1 MLNQTTTKNR
11 NNFKAQFVGLFFKLK
26 NNEMKKIVL
35 GVLLVVATATYAQK
49 DELKTLKKIYDKD
62 QLSAD
67 DFSKYKE
74 TISKLETL
82 ATTEDDKVA
91 ASFYKAMQPLA
102 EMSTMGAQ
110 PNPMMIQKI
119 FTPEAF
125 TNMVNGM
132 RTTLD
137 YETKTGKK
145 VFSADIN
152 ETITSFKPIFTQ
164 MALVFNNSKKY
175 KEASRVFYNTYQLDP
190 NDVSNLENAAIT
202 AMQAEAYI
210 DAEKYYREIKTVG
223 FSGTGLKKFASKPE
237 EVAKSIFALSFFNK
251 NDEQAKKDFQ
261 EAIKLN
267 PDDTQIQ
274 IDYAT
279 IYYRNNDIVTYQKLI
294 EGILEKDPNNAQ
306 LQYNVGF
313 LLLNDDAK
321 IVEEINANLKNIKK
335 YDELNA
341 KRKAMFL
348 KALPYF
354 ERAHQ
359 LDVANEDT
367 KSTLR
372 LCYETVGMK
381 DKAASVK

>member
-1 MLNQTTTKNR
+1 
-11 NNFKAQFVGLFFKLK
+11 
-26 NNEMKKIVL
+26 MKKIVL
-35 GVLLVVATATYAQK
+35 GALLLALASTYAQK
-49 DELKTLKKIYDKD
+49 DELKTLKKLYDKD

-74 TISKLETL
+74 TVLKLEAV
-82 ATTEDDKVA
+82 ATSENDKVA
-91 ASFYKAMQPLA
+91 ANFYKAMQPLA

-125 TNMVNGM
+125 TSMVQVM
-132 RTTLD
+132 RKTLD
-137 YETKTGKK
+137 FEANQDKK
-145 VFSADIN
+145 VFTADIN

-164 MALVFNNSKKY
+164 MAFVFNSSKKY

-202 AMQAEAYI
+202 AMQAEEYI

-223 FSGTGLKKFASKPE
+223 FSGTGLKKFASKPA
-237 EVAKSIFALSFFNK
+237 EVAKNIFALSFFNK
-251 NDEQAKKDFQ
+251 NDEQAKLDFL

-267 PDDTQIQ
+267 PEDIQIQ
-274 IDYAT
+274 IDHAA
-279 IYYRNNDIVTYQKLI
+279 IYYRNNDIATYQKLI

-313 LLLNDDAK
+313 LMLADDTK
-321 IVEEINANLKNIKK
+321 LVDEINANLKNTKM
-335 YDELNA
+335 YNELNT
-341 KRKAMFL
+341 KRKAMYL

-359 LDVANEDT
+359 LDVANQDMKT
-367 KSTLR
+367 ILKLS
-372 LCYETVGMK
+372 YETLGMK

>member
-1 MLNQTTTKNR
+1 
-11 NNFKAQFVGLFFKLK
+11 
-26 NNEMKKIVL
+26 MKKIVL
-35 GVLLVVATATYAQK
+35 GVLLVVATTTFAQK
-49 DELKTLKKIYDKD
+49 EELKTIKKLYDKD

-74 TISKLETL
+74 TVIKLEDV

-91 ASFYKAMQPLA
+91 AGFYKAMQPLV
-102 EMSTMGAQ
+102 EMSTMGAK
-110 PNPMMIQKI
+110 PNPMLIQKI

-132 RTTLD
+132 RSTLD

-152 ETITSFKPIFTQ
+152 ETIASFKPIFMQ
-164 MALVFNNSKKY
+164 MAFVFNDSKKY
-175 KEASRVFYNTYQLDP
+175 YDASRVFYNTYQLDP
-190 NDVSNLENAAIT
+190 TDVSNLENAAIT
-202 AMQAEAYI
+202 ATQASEFVN
-210 DAEKYYREIKTVG
+210 AEKYYREIKSVG
-223 FSGTGLKKFASKPE
+223 FNGTGIGKFGITEPELAKAIASL
-237 EVAKSIFALSFFNK
+237 AFYNK
-251 NDEQAKKDFQ
+251 NDEQAKKDFL

-267 PDDTQIQ
+267 PDDIQIQ

-359 LDVANEDT
+359 LDAANEDT
-367 KSTLR
+367 KITLR
-372 LCYETVGMK
+372 LCYETLGRK

>member
-1 MLNQTTTKNR
+1 
-11 NNFKAQFVGLFFKLK
+11 
-26 NNEMKKIVL
+26 MKKIVL
-35 GVLLVVATATYAQK
+35 GALLLAFASTYAQK
-49 DELKTLKKIYDKD
+49 DELKTLKKLYDKD

-74 TISKLETL
+74 NVLKLEAV
-82 ATTEDDKVA
+82 ATSENDKVA
-91 ASFYKAMQPLA
+91 ANFYKAMQPLA

-125 TNMVNGM
+125 TSMVKGM

-145 VFSADIN
+145 VFSEDII
-152 ETITSFKPIFTQ
+152 ETITSFKPIFMQ
-164 MALVFNNSKKY
+164 MALVYNNSKKY
-175 KEASRVFYNTYQLDP
+175 KEASRVFYNIYQLDP
-190 NDVSNLENAAIT
+190 SDVSNLENAAIT
-202 AMQAEAYI
+202 AMQAEDYI
-210 DAEKYYREIKTVG
+210 DAEKYYREIKAVG
-223 FSGTGLKKFASKPE
+223 FTGTGLKKFATKPE

-251 NDEQAKKDFQ
+251 NDEQAKMDFL

-267 PDDTQIQ
+267 PDDVQIQ
-274 IDYAT
+274 IDHAI
-279 IYYRNNDIVTYQKLI
+279 IYYRNNDVATYQKLI

-313 LLLNDDAK
+313 LLLNEDTK

-335 YDELNA
+335 YDELKA

-359 LDVANEDT
+359 LDVTNEDT
-367 KSTLR
+367 KKTLR
-372 LCYETVGMK
+372 LCYETIGMK
-381 DKAASVK
+381 DRAASVK

>member
-1 MLNQTTTKNR
+1 
-11 NNFKAQFVGLFFKLK
+11 
-26 NNEMKKIVL
+26 MKKIVL
-35 GVLLVVATATYAQK
+35 GVLLVVATTTYAQK
-49 DELKTLKKIYDKD
+49 DELKTLKKLYDKD

-82 ATTEDDKVA
+82 ATTDDDKVA

-175 KEASRVFYNTYQLDP
+175 NEASRVFYNTYQLDP
-190 NDVSNLENAAIT
+190 SDVSNLENAAIT
-202 AMQAEAYI
+202 ATQASEFVN
-210 DAEKYYREIKTVG
+210 AEKYYREIKSIG
-223 FSGTGLKKFASKPE
+223 FKGTGTGKFGITEPELAKIIASL
-237 EVAKSIFALSFFNK
+237 AFYNK
-251 NDEQAKKDFQ
+251 NDEQAKMDFQ

-294 EGILEKDPNNAQ
+294 EGILEKDSNNAQ

-372 LCYETVGMK
+372 LCYETLGMK

>member
-1 MLNQTTTKNR
+1 
-11 NNFKAQFVGLFFKLK
+11 
-26 NNEMKKIVL
+26 MKKIAL

-49 DELKTLKKIYDKD
+49 DELKTLKKLYDKD

-74 TISKLETL
+74 TVLKLETL
-82 ATTEDDKVA
+82 ATTDDDKI
-91 ASFYKAMQPLA
+91 ASGFYKAMQPMV
-102 EMSTMGAQ
+102 EMSTMGTQ
-110 PNPMMIQKI
+110 PNPMTIQKI

-125 TNMVNGM
+125 TSMVIGM

-137 YETKTGKK
+137 YESKTGKK

-164 MALVFNNSKKY
+164 MALVYNSSKKY
-175 KEASRVFYNTYQLDP
+175 KDASRVFYNTYQLDP
-190 NDVSNLENAAIT
+190 NEVSNLENAAIT
-202 AMQAEAYI
+202 AMQAEEYI
-210 DAEKYYREIKTVG
+210 DAEKYYREIKKVG
-223 FSGTGLKKFASKPE
+223 FDGTGLKKFASKPA
-237 EVAKSIFALSFFNK
+237 EVAKNIFALSFFNK
-251 NDEQAKKDFQ
+251 NDEQAKIDFL

-267 PDDTQIQ
+267 PDDVQIQ
-274 IDYAT
+274 IDHAS
-279 IYYRNNDIVTYQKLI
+279 IYYRNKDIVTYQKLI

-313 LLLNDDAK
+313 LLLNEDAK

-348 KALPYF
+348 RALPYF

-367 KSTLR
+367 KTTLR
-372 LCYETVGMK
+372 LCYETLGMK
-381 DKAASVK
+381 DKAASIK

>member
-1 MLNQTTTKNR
+1 
-11 NNFKAQFVGLFFKLK
+11 
-26 NNEMKKIVL
+26 MKKIVL
-35 GVLLVVATATYAQK
+35 GALLLALASTYAQK
-49 DELKTLKKIYDKD
+49 DELKTLKKLYDKD

-74 TISKLETL
+74 TVLKLEAV
-82 ATTEDDKVA
+82 ATSENDKVA
-91 ASFYKAMQPLA
+91 ANFYKAMQPLA

-125 TNMVNGM
+125 TSMVQVM
-132 RTTLD
+132 RKTLD
-137 YETKTGKK
+137 FEANQEKK
-145 VFSADIN
+145 VFTADIN

-164 MALVFNNSKKY
+164 MAFVFNSSKKY

-202 AMQAEAYI
+202 AMQAEEYI

-274 IDYAT
+274 IDHAT
-279 IYYRNNDIVTYQKLI
+279 IYYRNNDIVMYQKLI

-321 IVEEINANLKNIKK
+321 LVEEI
-335 YDELNA
+335 NA

-359 LDVANEDT
+359 LDVTNEDT
-367 KSTLR
+367 KTTLR
-372 LCYETVGMK
+372 LCYETIGMK

>member
-1 MLNQTTTKNR
+1 
-11 NNFKAQFVGLFFKLK
+11 
-26 NNEMKKIVL
+26 MKKIVL

-49 DELKTLKKIYDKD
+49 DELKTLKKLYDKD

-91 ASFYKAMQPLA
+91 ASFYKAMQPLV

-164 MALVFNNSKKY
+164 MALVFNSSKKY

-251 NDEQAKKDFQ
+251 NDEQAKIDFL

>member
-1 MLNQTTTKNR
+1 
-11 NNFKAQFVGLFFKLK
+11 
-26 NNEMKKIVL
+26 MKKIVL
-35 GVLLVVATATYAQK
+35 GALLLAFASTYAQK
-49 DELKTLKKIYDKD
+49 DELKTLKKLYDKD

-74 TISKLETL
+74 TVSKLETL

-91 ASFYKAMQPLA
+91 AGFYKAMQPLA
-102 EMSTMGAQ
+102 EMSTLGAQ

-119 FTPEAF
+119 FTSEVF
-125 TNMVNGM
+125 TSMVEGM

-164 MALVFNNSKKY
+164 MAFVFNSSKKY
-175 KEASRVFYNTYQLDP
+175 KEASRVFYNSYQLDP

-202 AMQAEAYI
+202 AMQAEEYI

-223 FSGTGLKKFASKPE
+223 FDGIRSKKFATKPE
-237 EVAKSIFALSFFNK
+237 EVAKNIFALSFFNK
-251 NDEQAKKDFQ
+251 NDEQAKKDYQ

-267 PDDTQIQ
+267 PEDTQIQ
-274 IDYAT
+274 IDHAT
-279 IYYRNNDIVTYQKLI
+279 IYYRNNDIGTYQKLI

-321 IVEEINANLKNIKK
+321 IVDEINANLKNIKK

-354 ERAHQ
+354 ERSHQ

-367 KSTLR
+367 KKTLR
-372 LCYETVGMK
+372 LCYETLGMK

>member
-1 MLNQTTTKNR
+1 
-11 NNFKAQFVGLFFKLK
+11 
-26 NNEMKKIVL
+26 MKKIVL
-35 GVLLVVATATYAQK
+35 GVLLVVTSTTYAQK
-49 DELKTLKKIYDKD
+49 EELKTLKKLYDKEK
-62 QLSAD
+62 LSAD

-74 TISKLETL
+74 TVLKLEAV
-82 ATTEDDKVA
+82 ATTDDDKVA
-91 ASFYKAMQPLA
+91 VGFYKAMQPLA
-102 EMSTMGAQ
+102 EMTTMGAQ
-110 PNPMMIQKI
+110 PNPMMIQKL
-119 FTPEAF
+119 FTPETF
-125 TNMVNGM
+125 TSMVNGM
-132 RTTLD
+132 RSTLD

-164 MALVFNNSKKY
+164 MAFVFNGSKKY
-175 KEASRVFYNTYQLDP
+175 KEASRVFYNIFQLDP
-190 NDVSNLENAAIT
+190 TVVSNLENAAIT
-202 AMQAEAYI
+202 AMQAEQYFE
-210 DAEKYYREIKTVG
+210 AEKYYREIKSVG
-223 FSGTGLKKFASKPE
+223 FKGTGLQKFATKPE
-237 EVAKSIFALSFFNK
+237 EVAKNIFALSFFNK
-251 NDEQAKKDFQ
+251 NDEQAKIDFK
-261 EAIKLN
+261 EAIQLN

-274 IDYAT
+274 IDHAT

-313 LLLNDDAK
+313 LLLNDDPK

-367 KSTLR
+367 KKTLR
-372 LCYETVGMK
+372 LCYETMGMK

>member
-1 MLNQTTTKNR
+1 
-11 NNFKAQFVGLFFKLK
+11 
-26 NNEMKKIVL
+26 MKKIVL
-35 GVLLVVATATYAQK
+35 GALLLAFASTYAQK
-49 DELKTLKKIYDKD
+49 DELKTLKKLYDKD

-74 TISKLETL
+74 TVLKLEAL
-82 ATTEDDKVA
+82 ASTDDDKVA

-110 PNPMMIQKI
+110 PNPMMIQKL
-119 FTPEAF
+119 FTPDVF
-125 TNMVNGM
+125 TSMVKGM

-145 VFSADIN
+145 VFSEDII
-152 ETITSFKPIFTQ
+152 ETITSFKPIFMQ

-190 NDVSNLENAAIT
+190 SDVSNLENAAIT

-237 EVAKSIFALSFFNK
+237 EVAKNIFALSFFNK
-251 NDEQAKKDFQ
+251 NDEQAKMDFL

-267 PDDTQIQ
+267 PDDVQIQ
-274 IDYAT
+274 IDHAT
-279 IYYRNNDIVTYQKLI
+279 IYYRNNDVATYQKLI

-313 LLLNDDAK
+313 LLLNEDTK
-321 IVEEINANLKNIKK
+321 IVEEINANLKNINK
-335 YDELNA
+335 YDELKA

-359 LDVANEDT
+359 LDVTNEDT
-367 KSTLR
+367 KKTLR
-372 LCYETVGMK
+372 LCYETIGMK
-381 DKAASVK
+381 DRAASVK

>member
-1 MLNQTTTKNR
+1 
-11 NNFKAQFVGLFFKLK
+11 
-26 NNEMKKIVL
+26 MKKIVL
-35 GVLLVVATATYAQK
+35 GALLLALASTYAQK
-49 DELKTLKKIYDKD
+49 DELKTLKKLYDKD

-74 TISKLETL
+74 TVLKLEAV
-82 ATTEDDKVA
+82 ATSENDKVA
-91 ASFYKAMQPLA
+91 ANFYKAMQPLA
-102 EMSTMGAQ
+102 EMSTLGAQ

-125 TNMVNGM
+125 TSMVQVM
-132 RTTLD
+132 RKTLD
-137 YETKTGKK
+137 FEANQEKK
-145 VFSADIN
+145 VFTADIN

-164 MALVFNNSKKY
+164 MAFVFNSSKKY

-202 AMQAEAYI
+202 AMQAEEYI

-274 IDYAT
+274 IDHAT
-279 IYYRNNDIVTYQKLI
+279 IYYRNNDIVMYQKLI

-321 IVEEINANLKNIKK
+321 LVEEINANLKNIKK

-359 LDVANEDT
+359 LDVTNEDT
-367 KSTLR
+367 KTTLR
-372 LCYETVGMK
+372 LCYETIGMK
-381 DKAASVK
+381 DKAVSVK

>member
-1 MLNQTTTKNR
+1 
-11 NNFKAQFVGLFFKLK
+11 
-26 NNEMKKIVL
+26 MKKIVL
-35 GVLLVVATATYAQK
+35 GALLLALASTYAQK
-49 DELKTLKKIYDKD
+49 DELKTLKKLYDKD

-74 TISKLETL
+74 TVLKLEAV
-82 ATTEDDKVA
+82 ATSENDKVA
-91 ASFYKAMQPLA
+91 ANFYKAMQPLA

-125 TNMVNGM
+125 TSMVQVM
-132 RTTLD
+132 RKTLD
-137 YETKTGKK
+137 FEANQEKK
-145 VFSADIN
+145 VFTADIN

-164 MALVFNNSKKY
+164 MAFVFNSSKKY

-202 AMQAEAYI
+202 AMQAEEYI

-274 IDYAT
+274 IDHAT
-279 IYYRNNDIVTYQKLI
+279 IYYRNNDIVMYQKLI

-321 IVEEINANLKNIKK
+321 LVEEINANLKNIKK

-359 LDVANEDT
+359 LDVTNEDT
-367 KSTLR
+367 KTTLR
-372 LCYETVGMK
+372 LFYETIGMK
-381 DKAASVK
+381 DKAVSVK

>member
-1 MLNQTTTKNR
+1 
-11 NNFKAQFVGLFFKLK
+11 
-26 NNEMKKIVL
+26 MKKIVL
-35 GVLLVVATATYAQK
+35 GVLLVAATATYAQK
-49 DELKTLKKIYDKD
+49 DELKTLKKLYDKD
-62 QLSAD
+62 QLSAE

-74 TISKLETL
+74 TISKLEAV
-82 ATTEDDKVA
+82 ATTDDDKVA

-125 TNMVNGM
+125 TNMVNVM

-145 VFSADIN
+145 VFSAEIN
-152 ETITSFKPIFTQ
+152 ETVTSFKPIFTQ
-164 MALVFNNSKKY
+164 MAFVFNSSKKY

-202 AMQAEAYI
+202 AMQAEEYI
-210 DAEKYYREIKTVG
+210 DAEKYYREIKKVG
-223 FSGTGLKKFASKPE
+223 FDGSGLKKFASKPA
-237 EVAKSIFALSFFNK
+237 EVAKNIFALSFFNK
-251 NDEQAKKDFQ
+251 NDEQAKIDFL

-267 PDDTQIQ
+267 PEDTQIQ
-274 IDYAT
+274 IDHAS
-279 IYYRNNDIVTYQKLI
+279 IYYRNNDVVTYQKLI
-294 EGILEKDPNNAQ
+294 EGILEKDTNNAQ

-321 IVEEINANLKNIKK
+321 IVDEINANLKNIKK

-367 KSTLR
+367 KRTLR
-372 LCYETVGMK
+372 LCYETLGRK
-381 DKAASVK
+381 DKASSVK